1 MERKRFCYYLS
12 NFMILCSLVF
22 IYWNVYSTVAVYHF
36 ILGLFDLRMINTINY
51 ILRDL
56 VGFLALL
63 YITFDY
69 RGIIRKTHAL
79 DEKLY
84 AVCAAVIICN
94 YLLMAVASRVLMA
107 AFGRIPEKFF
117 FLGIG
122 ILCLT
127 GYLIAGI
134 SISKALFDKE
144 MKILSWIVAGVLIV
158 VLLVMRDQYFIWRLI
173 MAFNSAVLLGG
184 AFYIRKKP
192 L

>member
-69 RGIIRKTHAL
+69 RGIIRKSCVVG
-79 DEKLY
+79 E
-84 AVCAAVIICN
+84 AVC
-94 YLLMAVASRVLMA
+94 RVCSCHYM
-107 AFGRIPEKFF
+107 
-117 FLGIG
+117 
-122 ILCLT
+122 
-127 GYLIAGI
+127 
-134 SISKALFDKE
+134 
-144 MKILSWIVAGVLIV
+144 
-158 VLLVMRDQYFIWRLI
+158 
-173 MAFNSAVLLGG
+173 
-184 AFYIRKKP
+184 
-192 L
+192 

>member
-1 MERKRFCYYLS
+1 
-12 NFMILCSLVF
+12 MILCSLVF

-79 DEKLY
+79 YEKLY
-84 AVCAAVIICN
+84 AVCAAAIVCN
-94 YLLMAVASRVLMA
+94 YLLMTVASRVLMA

-127 GYLIAGI
+127 GYLIVGI

-144 MKILSWIVAGVLIV
+144 MKILSWIVSGVLIV
-158 VLLVMRDQYFIWRLI
+158 VLLVMGDQYFIWRLI

>member
-69 RGIIRKTHAL
+69 RGIIRKNHAL
-79 DEKLY
+79 YEKLY

-94 YLLMAVASRVLMA
+94 YLLMTVASRVLMA

-144 MKILSWIVAGVLIV
+144 MKILSWIVSGILIV
-158 VLLVMRDQYFIWRLI
+158 VLLVMGDQYFIWRGILYQEK
-173 MAFNSAVLLGG
+173 AFVDSG
-184 AFYIRKKP
+184 AFPTRP
-192 L
+192 GF